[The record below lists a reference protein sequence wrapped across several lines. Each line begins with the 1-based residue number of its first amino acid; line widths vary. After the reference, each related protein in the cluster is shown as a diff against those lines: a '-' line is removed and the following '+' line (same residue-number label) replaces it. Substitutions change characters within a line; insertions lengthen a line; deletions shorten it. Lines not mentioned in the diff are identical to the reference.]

1 MQQDASPSEERV
13 VAADGQALIA
23 RFYAPEG
30 VPTGAVLLVPAMGV
44 AQVYYAP
51 IARWLAANVSSL
63 NIGPS
68 LFGDLCPT
76 VT

>member
-1 MQQDASPSEERV
+1 VGPAAVSSP
-13 VAADGQALIA
+13 IA

-63 NIGPS
+63 NIDPS